1 MDVIFYS
8 NFYKKKNSTKR
19 PGTGET
25 VACRLKADCSVL
37 SPRLEIEFQ
46 SSASNPVGWNYAY
59 IDELGRYYY
68 VADWKWEE
76 HRKWCAYLEVDALA
90 THKEDIGNSTQ
101 FVLRSSETSNGNVI
115 DDAYFQECRTQNEKH
130 AFQTLWSGLTT
141 GSYIVSG
148 RQTGGNANDM
158 VGSVSYVGFTK
169 EWMKDM
175 IDTVSNQFTNFL
187 NKPIS
192 SLTTN
197 PLDFIDGCIFIP
209 LTIEDLGGTVKSNY
223 TLQGFESHQNYY
235 SFNGQYR
242 KEKTKVFEITDMPLH
257 PDAEKYGVY
266 LNGSKG
272 TDIILFCPPF
282 GVIPLNADLIKDCTS
297 IYGNLAV
304 DITNGNCKLDIYG
317 TYGYGAKIDILLES
331 IKSNCGCTFSMTSA
345 RIDMGGVLSGALGM
359 VSGFAGTA
367 LSDKDL
373 SQVHGIIGMADSARQ
388 TLESLAPHYS
398 TVGSSAGGLSDI
410 YGVPFIQYTYRRMS
424 GIDVDNVGLPIC
436 KSLNIGAVG
445 GYLKCATANVS
456 TNATPQEVET
466 IRSYMQGGFYYE

>member
-1 MDVIFYS
+1 MNIVFYS
-8 NFYKKKNSTKR
+8 DFYKKKNSTKR
-19 PGTGET
+19 PSNGTT
-25 VACRLKADCSVL
+25 VSCTLKNDCSML
-37 SPRLEIEFQ
+37 NPQIEIEYA
-46 SSASNPVGWNYAY
+46 SASSNPVSWNYAY
-59 IDELGRYYY
+59 IDAFGRYYY
-68 VADWKWEE
+68 VTDWQWVEN
-76 HRKWCAYLEVDALA
+76 RKWKAFLSVDALA
-90 THKEDIGNSTQ
+90 THKEDIGASTQ
-101 FVLRSSETSNGNVI
+101 FVLRSSETSNGNII
-115 DDAYFQECRTQNEKH
+115 DDAYFQECRAQNEKH
-130 AFQTLWSGLTT
+130 GFKSLWSGLTT

-169 EWMKDM
+169 DWMKGM

-223 TLQGFESHQNYY
+223 TLQGFESQQNYY

-242 KEKTKVFEITDMPLH
+242 KEKSKVFEITDMPNH

-272 TDIILFCPPF
+272 TDITLFCPPF
-282 GVIPLNADLIKDCTS
+282 GVIPLNADLVKNCSS
-297 IYGNLAV
+297 IYGNLSV

-317 TYGYGAKIDILLES
+317 TYGYGTKIDILLES

-345 RIDMGGVLSGALGM
+345 RIDMGGMLSGALGM

-373 SQVHGIIGMADSARQ
+373 SQVHGIMGMADSARQ

-398 TVGSSAGGLSDI
+398 TIGSSAGGLSDI
-410 YGVPFIQYTYRRMS
+410 YGVPFIQYTYKRMA
-424 GIDVDNVGLPIC
+424 GIDVENVGLPIC
-436 KSLNIGAVG
+436 KSLNIEAVG
-445 GYLKCATANVS
+445 GFLKCATANVS
-456 TNATPQEVET
+456 TNATPSEVET